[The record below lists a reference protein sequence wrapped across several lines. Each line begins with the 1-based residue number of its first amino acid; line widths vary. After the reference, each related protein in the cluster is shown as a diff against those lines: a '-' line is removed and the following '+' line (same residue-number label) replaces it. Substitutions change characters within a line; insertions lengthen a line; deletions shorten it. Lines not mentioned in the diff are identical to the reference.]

1 MVAVLIH
8 HEVKSSAVLASRPYP
23 ECTTVNNWLPTK
35 FVLSHAVNK
44 FYLLYTYK
52 FYVGLAPMYHTCM
65 MGEYNGMVLIVSIRF
80 FGMSQSE

>member
-1 MVAVLIH
+1 MVAVLM
-8 HEVKSSAVLASRPYP
+8 VKSSAVLASRPYP

-44 FYLLYTYK
+44 FYLLYTYN
-52 FYVGLAPMYHTCM
+52 VGLAPMYHTCM

-80 FGMSQSE
+80 VGMSQSE